1 MAFGQRQALPG
12 QIRAL
17 RKYELAISPSFR
29 DIPRGSFNSERVKV
43 LFTPEDRQNKL
54 MRGYF
59 DRFLLL
65 LTSRIL
71 SMAVNSSRSRTSSVE
86 GEGTFSRHV

>member
-29 DIPRGSFNSERVKV
+29 DIPRGSFNSKRVKV
-43 LFTPEDRQNKL
+43 SFTPEDSQNKL
-54 MRGYF
+54 TCGYF
-59 DRFLLL
+59 DSFLLL

-71 SMAVNSSRSRTSSVE
+71 SMAVISSRSRTSSVE
-86 GEGTFSRHV
+86 GEDKFSRHA